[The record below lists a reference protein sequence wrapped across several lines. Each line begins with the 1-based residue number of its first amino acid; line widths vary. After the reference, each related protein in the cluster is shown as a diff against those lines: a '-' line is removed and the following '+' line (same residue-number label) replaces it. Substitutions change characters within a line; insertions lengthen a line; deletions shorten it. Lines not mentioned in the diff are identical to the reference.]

1 MIYLNKFLP
10 LLLSP
15 LFTVIILVLW
25 GLIFGSKKISLTGLV
40 ILVICS
46 LPVFS
51 GRLIAYLEKDYQL
64 EKIVN
69 FENADAIVVL
79 SGMVRTIQSK
89 NGLAYELGEASDRIF
104 AGIELFKKK
113 KAPYLI
119 LTRGHLPWSVG
130 KPEGEYL
137 REIAIS
143 SGISDQN
150 ILLTANVENTDQEVK
165 AVRMLLTVD
174 KPNILLVTSAFHM
187 PRAQK
192 LFEAAGI
199 RVLPVAVDFRTGVE
213 SITVMNFVPS
223 ADALSGTSF
232 FVREMIGRIY
242 YSFKY

>member
-25 GLIFGSKKISLTGLV
+25 GLIFGSKRISLTGLV

-119 LTRGHLPWSVG
+119 LTRGNLPWSVG

-192 LFEAAGI
+192 LFEASGI
-199 RVLPVAVDFRTGVE
+199 KVLPVAVDFRTGIE
-213 SITVMNFVPS
+213 NITVMDFVPS
-223 ADALSGTSF
+223 AKAFNQTSF
-232 FVREMIGRIY
+232 LLE
-242 YSFKY
+242 K

>member
-10 LLLSP
+10 ILLSP

-25 GLIFGSKKISLTGLV
+25 GLIFGSKRIGLTGLV

-46 LPVFS
+46 LPTFS
-51 GRLIAYLEKDYQL
+51 GRLITYLEQDYQL
-64 EKIVN
+64 EEIVS

-79 SGMVRTIQSK
+79 SGMTRTIQSK
-89 NGLAYELGEASDRIF
+89 KGLTYELGEASDRIF

-143 SGISDQN
+143 LGISDQN
-150 ILLTANVENTDQEVK
+150 ILLTTNVENTDQEVK
-165 AVRMLLTVD
+165 AVRMLLTGD

-192 LFEAAGI
+192 LFEASGI
-199 RVLPVAVDFRTGVE
+199 KVLPVAVDFRTGVE
-213 SITVMNFVPS
+213 NITVMDFVPS
-223 ADALSGTSF
+223 AKAFNQTSF
-232 FVREMIGRIY
+232 LLE
-242 YSFKY
+242 K